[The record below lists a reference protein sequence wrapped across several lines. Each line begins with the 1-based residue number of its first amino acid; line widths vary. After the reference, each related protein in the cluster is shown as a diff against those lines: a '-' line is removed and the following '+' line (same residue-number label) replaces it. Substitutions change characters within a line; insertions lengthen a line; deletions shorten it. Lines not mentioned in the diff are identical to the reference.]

1 MSARYETKLT
11 PEVREVLERSIITDR
26 ALTLPN
32 QLARPLYEAV
42 NKVLLAAG
50 GKWNRSAKAHLFPKD
65 PRVVLGLALKTGG
78 IVDEKKKLQQFFTP
92 ESIARNLVETV
103 GVSTDDTVLEP
114 SAGDGALA
122 RIIREEGGI
131 VQCIEID
138 KDLVVKLKAQGFP
151 AVVSDF
157 LQVAPETHLQEYKLP
172 LKYDKVIMN
181 PPFANEQD
189 IQHVEHAL
197 KFLSPGGSLGAI
209 MGAGVKFK
217 QTKRAEAF
225 RARVEALGG
234 WFEDLEAGAFDESGT
249 GVSTVMLI
257 IEKFKG

>member
-65 PRVVLGLALKTGG
+65 PRVILGLALETGG

-92 ESIARNLVETV
+92 EIVARNLVETV
-103 GVSTDDTVLEP
+103 GINAGDTVLEP
-114 SAGDGALA
+114 SAGRGALA
-122 RIIREEGGI
+122 LIARAEGGE
-131 VQCIEID
+131 VRCNEID
-138 KDLVVKLKAQGFP
+138 MDLVTALRSQGFP
-151 AVVSDF
+151 TTSLNF
-157 LQVAPETHLQEYKLP
+157 LVMDPPTTG
-172 LKYDKVIMN
+172 YDKIVMN

-197 KFLSPGGSLGAI
+197 KFLTPGGSLGAI

-217 QTKRAEAF
+217 QSKRAEAF

-257 IEKFKG
+257 IEKYKG